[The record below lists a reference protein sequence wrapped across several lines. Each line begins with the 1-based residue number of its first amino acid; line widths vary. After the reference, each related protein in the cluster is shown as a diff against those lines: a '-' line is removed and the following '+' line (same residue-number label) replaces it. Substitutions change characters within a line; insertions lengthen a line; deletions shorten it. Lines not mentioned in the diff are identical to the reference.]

1 MTFIDE
7 LTHLGQAGHL
17 GGTSL
22 DGEPG
27 TPERALAEAQLKNSE
42 AEAKLSKATAHLE
55 SAKATKAKADA
66 EAEEKKGG
74 PDPQNIERRSKDK
87 QKRLEQMKPLK
98 DKLKVM
104 DEKLRK
110 VKDKGELR
118 RAALPY
124 LMMNSLLLSAVHR
137 SHSTA
142 QLVLMNSLLLSAVHR
157 SALPAVHHSTA
168 QTPLPPPSLSVTA
181 ARAAENAANK
191 EFKGHKSALDKELK
205 TKEKQALDPHRA
217 AEVGRGQSARGAEG
231 NAGQEAGDRRGDAQ
245 GTTLRYAR
253 THRAHRTHRTH
264 VQNEP
269 GGESSSKCC
278 SSLTP
283 RTVRPCLRSFL
294 LVLFLSLR

>member
-104 DEKLRK
+104 DEKLGK

-124 LMMNSLLLSAVHR
+124 LFMNSLLLSAVHR

-181 ARAAENAANK
+181 ARTAENAANK

-217 AEVGRGQSARGAEG
+217 AEKSAEAKVREVQKEMRAKK
-231 NAGQEAGDRRGDAQ
+231 QEIDAATRKVRRYV
-245 GTTLRYAR
+245 THAR
-253 THRAHRTHRTH
+253 TARTARTARMFRTNQEGERARA
-264 VQNEP
+264 
-269 GGESSSKCC
+269 SAA
-278 SSLTP
+278 P
-283 RTVRPCLRSFL
+283 R
-294 LVLFLSLR
+294 

>member
-104 DEKLRK
+104 DEKLGK

-124 LMMNSLLLSAVHR
+124 LF
-137 SHSTA
+137 
-142 QLVLMNSLLLSAVHR
+142 MNSLLLSAVHR

-181 ARAAENAANK
+181 ARVAENAANK

-217 AEVGRGQSARGAEG
+217 AEKSAEAKVREVQKEMRAKK
-231 NAGQEAGDRRGDAQ
+231 QEIDAA
-245 GTTLRYAR
+245 TRK
-253 THRAHRTHRTH
+253 
-264 VQNEP
+264 V
-269 GGESSSKCC
+269 
-278 SSLTP
+278 
-283 RTVRPCLRSFL
+283 
-294 LVLFLSLR
+294 

>member
-104 DEKLRK
+104 DEKLGK

-118 RAALPY
+118 RAALPPRPTSPMRAPSPRGSCAAGSGASY
-124 LMMNSLLLSAVHR
+124 QPCAASSPT
-137 SHSTA
+137 S
-142 QLVLMNSLLLSAVHR
+142 
-157 SALPAVHHSTA
+157 
-168 QTPLPPPSLSVTA
+168 PPS
-181 ARAAENAANK
+181 R
-191 EFKGHKSALDKELK
+191 
-205 TKEKQALDPHRA
+205 
-217 AEVGRGQSARGAEG
+217 
-231 NAGQEAGDRRGDAQ
+231 
-245 GTTLRYAR
+245 
-253 THRAHRTHRTH
+253 
-264 VQNEP
+264 
-269 GGESSSKCC
+269 
-278 SSLTP
+278 
-283 RTVRPCLRSFL
+283 
-294 LVLFLSLR
+294 